1 MMFQKDW
8 PAYAEGKFDVSEGAS
23 GIITVRRHN
32 EIVFHI
38 VPDCNI
44 EAALENLEAFFD
56 LPTGETGSVRNQFL
70 ALDRDWVATTVSP
83 LFWNFFLQYTKY
95 RTIINAVRRG
105 DVELNFTG
113 SSRLEEILVA
123 LELHRRSTVPNSF
136 VQRCYFTLIRMRN
149 RLVVKKDAELLL
161 VCQTLDNFRLSE
173 IADALMERFS
183 IVRYVG
189 FRKDTVFKHFFD
201 QAVMFAE
208 GPAAERHRNACCWQ
222 RDSG

>member
-70 ALDRDWVATTVSP
+70 ALDRDWLP
-83 LFWNFFLQYTKY
+83 LPSARYFGIFSFST
-95 RTIINAVRRG
+95 
-105 DVELNFTG
+105 
-113 SSRLEEILVA
+113 
-123 LELHRRSTVPNSF
+123 RSIEQS
-136 VQRCYFTLIRMRN
+136 
-149 RLVVKKDAELLL
+149 
-161 VCQTLDNFRLSE
+161 
-173 IADALMERFS
+173 LM
-183 IVRYVG
+183 
-189 FRKDTVFKHFFD
+189 
-201 QAVMFAE
+201 
-208 GPAAERHRNACCWQ
+208 P
-222 RDSG
+222 